1 MLQIFKILALVISA
15 TAFVLFTRLWWLRAN
30 MPYDEAG
37 RYFDGLVV
45 WHEQSIFIYALLSI
59 ISFFMLLAIGYLI
72 WRK

>member
-1 MLQIFKILALVISA
+1 MLQIFKILALIISA
-15 TAFVLFTRLWWLRAN
+15 ATFAFFTWLWWQRAN

-45 WHEQSIFIYALLSI
+45 WHEQSVFVYALLSI
-59 ISFFMLLAIGYLI
+59 VSFFMLLATGYLV